1 MGRDEDEKSLDDD
14 GVAPTPLPIHRR
26 EGTFEGQSH
35 CSRAEEEEEVGERE
49 KSLRRSVGGAAA
61 FGVWVGADG
70 GKPISS
76 SSSSLSASSPSP
88 VGGCRRKELPADFL
102 SYLFSLGLKAPLPP
116 YSSLLIPLTQFRP
129 PFSFYL
135 QVGRFEIPPISCF
148 LQVILKALLHCR
160 GGERRQIQ

>member
-49 KSLRRSVGGAAA
+49 KSLRRSAALLPSVFGWGRRGGNPSPPPPPPLFRRRHLRPWEDA
-61 FGVWVGADG
+61 G
-70 GKPISS
+70 GRNCQLISS
-76 SSSSLSASSPSP
+76 PTS
-88 VGGCRRKELPADFL
+88 FL
-102 SYLFSLGLKAPLPP
+102 LGLRPLPPPP

-129 PFSFYL
+129 PPFLFLST
-135 QVGRFEIPPISCF
+135 GRSVRNLPH
-148 LQVILKALLHCR
+148 LLFPASHP
-160 GGERRQIQ
+160 ESSSPL

>member
-61 FGVWVGADG
+61 FGVWVGAEG
-70 GKPISS
+70 GNPSPPPPLFRRRHLRPWEDAGGRNCQLISS
-76 SSSSLSASSPSP
+76 PTSFLLGLRPLSRPTPPSSSP
-88 VGGCRRKELPADFL
+88 VHSF
-102 SYLFSLGLKAPLPP
+102 AP
-116 YSSLLIPLTQFRP
+116 P

-160 GGERRQIQ
+160 GERRQIQ